1 MKATAIP
8 FIFSC
13 MDVFSTP
20 PGRANNFSSL
30 LKPRGFLIS
39 KWWIL
44 VLKSHILRLRITA
57 KGNQHLTPH
66 SSQLSQLI
74 SPKHSWIKYL
84 REHLTNTVC
93 FNRQTRYKLLLSCL
107 WKTENFSILMAF
119 LSAKDHLSLFTLIFS
134 ENKDLISAFS
144 TILMLQKTSGQISS
158 ANPLLAI
165 KKTIVRIY

>member
-1 MKATAIP
+1 MVHIIHSWAPLTLNMKAATAIP

-30 LKPRGFLIS
+30 LKPRGFLMS

-44 VLKSHILRLRITA
+44 VFQHLHCLKSHILHLRITA

-74 SPKHSWIKYL
+74 SPKHSWAKYL

-93 FNRQTRYKLLLSCL
+93 FNRQARYTLLLSCL
-107 WKTENFSILMAF
+107 WKTDGENVYL
-119 LSAKDHLSLFTLIFS
+119 DGLFF
-134 ENKDLISAFS
+134 
-144 TILMLQKTSGQISS
+144 
-158 ANPLLAI
+158 
-165 KKTIVRIY
+165 Y

>member
-1 MKATAIP
+1 MALNVKATAIP

-20 PGRANNFSSL
+20 PGRANSFSSL

-74 SPKHSWIKYL
+74 SPKHSWAKYL

-93 FNRQTRYKLLLSCL
+93 FNRQTWYKLLLSCL
-107 WKTENFSILMAF
+107 WK
-119 LSAKDHLSLFTLIFS
+119 KDGEIFYFDGLLECKSLI
-134 ENKDLISAFS
+134 NQKI
-144 TILMLQKTSGQISS
+144 KTSFQPFQLFWCFRRPV
-158 ANPLLAI
+158 ARFPAQTLFW
-165 KKTIVRIY
+165 R